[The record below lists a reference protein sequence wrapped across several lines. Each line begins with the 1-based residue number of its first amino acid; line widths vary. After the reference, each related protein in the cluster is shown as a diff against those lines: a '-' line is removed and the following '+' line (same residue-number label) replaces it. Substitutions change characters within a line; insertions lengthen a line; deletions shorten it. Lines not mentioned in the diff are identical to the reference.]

1 MNKLQPSALQ
11 EGYAN
16 EIVNRWESQ
25 GDDTMNSKLQAQ
37 TGQLDT
43 DINTYNY
50 EYTNQMMDLTENSST
65 YKIITDGLSGSYTYD
80 LTDLKD
86 SNGVSVSFPSQD
98 NALKKGKGIT
108 TDNFQANPEKYYVVM
123 DASSFQMDSIP
134 DADIG
139 YDNTVRYTNLSL
151 DKTTIVISGIRK
163 RIKTGTP
170 LTHMKV
176 HIEFTIHERK
186 PDHLKKYHYT
196 GPHIALNNDDKHS
209 LANALLEDTNT
220 YIQQNEQIFALG
232 ALTLAILSVGS
243 YVVFRK

>member
-11 EGYAN
+11 EGYSN

-37 TGQLDT
+37 TEQLDT
-43 DINTYNY
+43 DIDNYNG

-80 LTDLKD
+80 LMGGTLT
-86 SNGVSVSFPSQD
+86 STST
-98 NALKKGKGIT
+98 KGNGIT
-108 TDNFQANPEKYYVVM
+108 LTNFQANPEKYYVEM
-123 DASSFQMDSIP
+123 ITSSFEMDTIP
-134 DADIG
+134 NADDG
-139 YDNTVRYTNLSL
+139 YDNTVQYTNLTL
-151 DKTTIVISGIRK
+151 DKTTIVISGIRENVPVTDPK
-163 RIKTGTP
+163 YKS
-170 LTHMKV
+170 V
-176 HIEFTIHERK
+176 DIEFTIHERK